1 MKKLELHLSESETKI
16 MLEALL
22 RRESEMMEVCRSS
35 NDDDLV
41 ADTGNELIE
50 LRLLLKPIRERALE
64 TFGSNVTN
72 FSREEL

>member
-1 MKKLELHLSESETKI
+1 MKKLEITLSESETKI
-16 MLEALL
+16 VLEALL
-22 RRESEMMEVCRSS
+22 RREGEMVEFCRSS
-35 NDDDLV
+35 DDEDLV

-50 LRLLLKPIRERALE
+50 LRLLLKPLRERALE

>member
-1 MKKLELHLSESETKI
+1 MKKLELNLSESETKI
-16 MLEALL
+16 VLEALL
-22 RRESEMMEVCRSS
+22 RRESEMVEVCRSS
-35 NDDDLV
+35 DDEDLV

-50 LRLLLKPIRERALE
+50 LRLLLKAFRELALE

>member
-1 MKKLELHLSESETKI
+1 MKKLEMNLSESETKI
-16 MLEALL
+16 VLEALL
-22 RRESEMMEVCRSS
+22 KREEEMAEICRSS
-35 NDDDLV
+35 DDEDVV

-50 LRLLLKPIRERALE
+50 LRLLLKPLRERAVA

>member
-1 MKKLELHLSESETKI
+1 MKKLELNLSESETKI
-16 MLEALL
+16 VLEALL
-22 RRESEMMEVCRSS
+22 RRESEMVEVCRSS
-35 NDDDLV
+35 DDDDLV